1 MDIPLQFHE
10 FQHLNHHDRCPKY
23 TESLTKSDPI
33 APSDLDAL
41 YTDLEN
47 LQGAANI
54 RLRRLEEEVKI
65 LTEWCDKKDRSKGDV
80 DLDFLSNVASGKRT
94 RTGSSDDALS
104 IKKQKIEEPSKS
116 GSSKIK
122 SKATTDNLEGD
133 TYVQK
138 PKLTYDGSNKFWSYV
153 EPYCADITLEDIKT
167 LEDSLESKVD
177 INEYFK
183 IPPLGKHYSEV
194 WAKEDLIEEHQQS
207 AKIDKKKN
215 NSTTETNS
223 PALVNME
230 SNILS
235 NDLEENCPYGKFTKI
250 LIAALVDENI
260 MAPMTENEILENNN
274 DNEQKPDSKVGVK
287 RASPLPSAKSLECAI
302 KDELHSLGLIDTADT
317 TESDQDDE
325 IFQELRR
332 CQSELKAVRC
342 HNKYSVNKLIAL
354 AKNAIKNQ
362 EVRQKAKVL
371 DAEVQDV
378 FRRFC
383 AAKAK
388 KKGLS
393 RKDREFAWK
402 TIRDRESLWKLVDS
416 NECGKTE

>member
-10 FQHLNHHDRCPKY
+10 FQHLDHYERCPKY

-94 RTGSSDDALS
+94 RTGTTDDALG
-104 IKKQKIEEPSKS
+104 IKKQKLEDPSKS

-122 SKATTDNLEGD
+122 SKGKATTENSEGD
-133 TYVQK
+133 VFVAK

-153 EPYCADITLEDIKT
+153 EPYCADITIEDIRT
-167 LEDSLESKVD
+167 LEESLESKVD

-215 NSTTETNS
+215 SSTAENNS
-223 PALVNME
+223 PCLVNMD
-230 SNILS
+230 SNILPGE
-235 NDLEENCPYGKFTKI
+235 LEENCPYGKFTKI

-260 MAPMTENEILENNN
+260 MAPMTENEILENNE
-274 DNEQKPDSKVGVK
+274 NEPKPEGKVGAK
-287 RASPLPSAKSLECAI
+287 RTPLPSAKSLEAAI
-302 KDELHSLGLIDTADT
+302 KEELFSLGLIDTTDT
-317 TESDQDDE
+317 TENDQDDE

-402 TIRDRESLWKLVDS
+402 TIRDREALWKLVDS
-416 NECGKTE
+416 NDCDKPE